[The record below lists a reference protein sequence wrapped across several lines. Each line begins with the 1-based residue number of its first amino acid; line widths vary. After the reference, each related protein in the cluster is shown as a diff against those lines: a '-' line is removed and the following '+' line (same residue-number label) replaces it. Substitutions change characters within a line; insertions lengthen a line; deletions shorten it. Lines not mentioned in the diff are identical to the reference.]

1 MKNYSTMIPVKID
14 KTNSGSYS
22 VECPYNKEFIN
33 RIRELGGKW
42 TQLED
47 GSRKWVISPDALE
60 LAKQC
65 LREVFGTDGTYAA
78 KSLRMRL
85 HADTRVRGD
94 YEEFGRTLVRV
105 MGRDSG
111 VLPSDGVIIVSG
123 EATSGGSMKHPATI
137 LENCVLEFSLPE
149 TYMDREDVKKAVEE
163 GRLKIIEGNEKR
175 TREEILEEIR
185 KHEEAIASLR
195 KELEE

>member
-1 MKNYSTMIPVKID
+1 MDTVKIE
-14 KTNSGSYS
+14 KTSNSYS
-22 VECPYNKEFIN
+22 IECPYNKDFV
-33 RIRELGGKW
+33 RRVKELGGKW

-47 GSRKWVISPDALE
+47 GSRKWVVSQEALE
-60 LAKQC
+60 LVKQC
-65 LREVFGTDGTYAA
+65 LREIYGTDGTYTA
-78 KSLRMRL
+78 KNVKLRL
-85 HADTRVRGD
+85 HVDARVRGD

-111 VLPSDGVIIVSG
+111 VLPADGVIIVSG

-149 TYMDREDVKKAVEE
+149 TYMEREDVRKAIND
-163 GRLKIIEGNEKR
+163 GRLIIINGKR

-185 KHEEAIASLR
+185 KYEEAIASLR

>member
-1 MKNYSTMIPVKID
+1 MRITIE
-14 KTNSGSYS
+14 KTNSGLYV
-22 VECPYNKEFIN
+22 VECPYNKEFVK
-33 RIRELGGKW
+33 RIKELGGKW

-47 GSRKWVISPDALE
+47 GSRKWIVIPEAIE
-60 LAKQC
+60 LVKEC
-65 LREVFGTDGTYAA
+65 LREIYGTDGTYTA
-78 KSLRMRL
+78 KNIKIRL
-85 HADTRVRGD
+85 HVDTRVRGD

-137 LENCVLEFSLPE
+137 LGNCVLEFDLPE
-149 TYMDREDVKKAVEE
+149 TYMGREDVRKAIND
-163 GRLKIIEGNEKR
+163 GRLKIINGKR

>member
-1 MKNYSTMIPVKID
+1 MDTVKFEKTSDFYSI
-14 KTNSGSYS
+14 
-22 VECPYNKEFIN
+22 ECPYNKDFVR
-33 RIRELGGKW
+33 RIKELGGKW

-47 GSRKWVISPDALE
+47 GSRKWVVGPESLE
-60 LAKQC
+60 LARQC
-65 LREVFGTDGTYAA
+65 LREIFGTDGTYAA

-85 HADTRVRGD
+85 HVDTRVRGD

-105 MGRDSG
+105 MGRDNG

-137 LENCVLEFSLPE
+137 LENCVLEFSFPE
-149 TYMDREDVKKAVEE
+149 TYMNREDVKKAVEE
-163 GRLKIIEGNEKR
+163 GRLKIIEGKGKR
-175 TREEILEEIR
+175 TREEILEEIK

-195 KELEE
+195 KELEEE